1 MGLPLKN
8 VVKINKASFP
18 EEFHIFLTLPLKK
31 CSIFITYPHNQEGG
45 VCILNPII
53 HPVEVQILLILICW
67 IVIYQAPVVQKIDN
81 AIGFLNTYPLDS
93 DLSHG

>member
-1 MGLPLKN
+1 MLNFYNLP
-8 VVKINKASFP
+8 P
-18 EEFHIFLTLPLKK
+18 QP
-31 CSIFITYPHNQEGG
+31 GRG

-53 HPVEVQILLILICW
+53 HPVEVQILLIIICW